1 MNNKIKVI
9 SAHSPVWATP
19 EKVSI
24 TLQVQF
30 SHFPGE
36 VPFTATKTD
45 PMEHTKELFGRAL
58 AGEYGEIAEYA
69 GPSQE
74 DTQQYVLA
82 RRHARSK
89 AEVESRIQI
98 LERAKRL
105 GMVTDAELAEL
116 DELERYSV
124 ELMRASA
131 AVTN

>member
-24 TLQVQF
+24 TLQVKF

-36 VPFTATKTD
+36 VPFTATPTD
-45 PMEHTKELFGRAL
+45 TMDHAKEVLGRAL
-58 AGEYGEIAEYA
+58 AGEYGEVAEYK

-74 DTQQYVLA
+74 DVQQYVLA
-82 RRHARSK
+82 RGHARSK

-105 GMVTDAELAEL
+105 GMTTDAELMEL
-116 DELERYSV
+116 EELERSSV
-124 ELMRASA
+124 ELMRL
-131 AVTN
+131 